1 MRWPGVVPRLRQGL
15 AQGVR
20 LWAPP
25 VSRREFWAVQL
36 LVVAIAGGHSLLDLR
51 WLGLS
56 DDFITPIPSTLFLVP
71 VVYAA
76 LNFGLR
82 GSVPTALWGAFL
94 TVPNLFWLR
103 IASRERLSEAWEI
116 MIVVALAFF
125 VGRRVD
131 EEKRARHE
139 AESREQAQRVSERKY
154 RGVFDH
160 VAEPILLGTSGGVI
174 EEANV
179 AAARMFGMTPV
190 ALHGRRLAS
199 LVGSDIGDRAALG
212 VREVR
217 PLNVSGR
224 SEPVWI
230 EPIVIPYVDQIGET
244 RLQVMLRDVTLRH
257 VRQQELEDYA
267 RQVVAGR
274 EAERGRI
281 ARELHDGPVQ
291 SLVILWRTLDSI
303 GDVGD
308 GRVQAA
314 IEGAQRAT
322 RTIADDL
329 RRFSRDLRP
338 SVLDDLGLKAALAS
352 QVDGFG
358 QRTGITARFDSTGT
372 ERRLP
377 AEQELALLRIAQE
390 ALSNIDRHA
399 AAHSAVVQLRFWP
412 NSVRLAI
419 IDDGKGIPPVPSSS
433 ELRAAGK
440 LGLIGMQERARLVGA
455 TLSFAPG
462 RRGGT
467 RVTADVRG

>member
-1 MRWPGVVPRLRQGL
+1 MSGSDVGQRVRHQLAWVVG
-15 AQGVR
+15 

-25 VSRREFWAVQL
+25 VARREFWLVQL

-51 WLGLS
+51 WFGLS
-56 DDFITPIPSTLFLVP
+56 DNFITPIPSTLFLVP

-94 TVPNLFWLR
+94 TVPNLVWLQ
-103 IASRERLSEAWEI
+103 IGSRERLSEEWEI

-139 AESREQAQRVSERKY
+139 AESREQAQRVSEEKF

-160 VAEPILLGTSGGVI
+160 VAEPILLGNSDGVI
-174 EEANV
+174 EEANL
-179 AAARMFGMTPV
+179 AAARIFGAPSA
-190 ALHGRRLAS
+190 ALHGQRLAS
-199 LVGSDIGDRAALG
+199 LVGADILESEIVGIQD
-212 VREVR
+212 VR
-217 PLNVSGR
+217 PLNVAGQ
-224 SEPVWI
+224 SEPIWI
-230 EPIVIPYVDQIGET
+230 EPIVIPYVDQIGAT

-281 ARELHDGPVQ
+281 ARELHDGPIQ
-291 SLVILWRTLDSI
+291 SLVILWRKLDSI
-303 GDVGD
+303 SDAD
-308 GRVQAA
+308 GAAQAT
-314 IEGAQRAT
+314 IQEAQRTT
-322 RTIADDL
+322 RSIADEL

-338 SVLDDLGLKAALAS
+338 SVLDDLGLKTALAA
-352 QVDGFG
+352 QVDMFG
-358 QRTGITARFDSTGT
+358 QRTGTTARFQSTGS
-372 ERRLP
+372 ERRLSSD
-377 AEQELALLRIAQE
+377 QELALLRIAQE

-399 AAHSAVVQLRFWP
+399 EANNAVVRLRFWP
-412 NSVRLAI
+412 DKVRLTV
-419 IDDGKGIPPVPSSS
+419 IDDGKGIPAQVPAS

-440 LGLIGMQERARLVGA
+440 LGLIGMQERARLARA
-455 TLSFAPG
+455 TLSIVPG

-467 RVTADVRG
+467 RITADVTG